1 MYVLLGGEAIPED
14 PLRKGGVSLR
24 LLWEDEEGGV
34 LGRAVLE
41 DKDLEWQY

>member
-1 MYVLLGGEAIPED
+1 MYVLLGGEASPED

-34 LGRAVLE
+34 LGRAELE
-41 DKDLEWQY
+41 DNDLEW